1 VWYNTFTRND
11 FEEENM
17 SYLRLVAIG
26 AASLLTITACSKTED
41 AVETEVAAEIA
52 VEQTTN
58 NLFDYV
64 PFNTPYI
71 AGNLEPLPDEVIDVF
86 LQRFQPVL
94 DSMQY
99 ELAKARQAM
108 EETESQQ
115 HDDEVARLI
124 HAIFQEL
131 DGKLSRQGME
141 SLGFDLQSHK
151 VMYGMGAFPV
161 VRIGLSNADDLRAT
175 IQRILANSGIDA
187 PELEHKGVS
196 YWRLGDDDSGD
207 GSVGLYITILE
218 DHLALSLLPQIA
230 EAELLPAFL
239 GLEMPGESNAAAR
252 LAQLNAEHD
261 YSPYA
266 SGILDLENL
275 VEEFINP
282 DSAFARVMAASGE
295 YDPAD
300 MTPECTSE
308 IRGLVSNMP
317 RMTVGTK
324 ELTPAA
330 IAIQYRVETK
340 PSLAQQLIGLVA
352 RIPMANPLSERILEF
367 SFGMRLGAARDF
379 LREKA
384 AAIMEDPYLCKHFQS
399 INESAAETFTQL
411 NQPMPPLVNNFRGL
425 RLSLSEIT
433 MSNSIPENGRGL
445 VAVHVEQPEMFV
457 GMAQMFLP
465 DLTELALAPNEPPVQ
480 LPASL
485 VPVPNVVAFA
495 AMTSE
500 AIGLSVGDGEEDKL
514 PEYLLE
520 KAGPDGMFMSIAYD
534 MVKYLEYTQGFENQF
549 DQAQGET
556 SDLDPEQEAALQ
568 SLEDI
573 ANSAREAY
581 KSFADRSYTTL
592 SLTPEGFVTDA
603 RMTFK

>member
-1 VWYNTFTRND
+1 
-11 FEEENM
+11 M
-17 SYLRLVAIG
+17 SYLCLVAIG

-41 AVETEVAAEIA
+41 AVEIKDAVEVA
-52 VEQTTN
+52 VEQTKNT
-58 NLFDYV
+58 LFDYV
-64 PFNTPYI
+64 PVDTPYL
-71 AGNLEPLPDEVIDVF
+71 AGNLEPIPDEVIEVF

-99 ELAKARQAM
+99 ELDKARLAL
-108 EETESQQ
+108 EERDTQ
-115 HDDEVARLI
+115 HPGEEGTRLI

-151 VMYGMGAFPV
+151 VIYGMGAFPV
-161 VRIGLSNADDLRAT
+161 VRIGLSDADDLRAT

-218 DHLALSLLPQIA
+218 DHLALSLLPQIP

-252 LAQLNAEHD
+252 LAELNAQHD

-266 SGILDLENL
+266 SGILELNSL
-275 VEEFINP
+275 VEEFIDP
-282 DSAFARVMAASGE
+282 DSALARVMTASGE

-330 IAIQYRVETK
+330 IAMQYRVETK
-340 PSLAQQLIGLVA
+340 PTLAQQLTGLVA
-352 RIPMANPLSERILEF
+352 KIPMANPLSERILEF
-367 SFGMRLGAARDF
+367 SFGMRFGAARDF

-384 AAIMEDPYLCKHFQS
+384 AAIMKDPYLCKHLQS
-399 INESAAETFTQL
+399 INESAAETFSQL

-433 MSNSIPENGRGL
+433 MSHSMPENGRGL

-465 DLTELALAPNEPPVQ
+465 DLTELALAPGEPPVQ

-495 AMTSE
+495 ALTSE

-514 PEYLLE
+514 PKYLAE
-520 KAGPDGMFMSIAYD
+520 KAGPEGMFMSIAYD
-534 MVKYLEYTQGFENQF
+534 MVKYLEYTQDFENQF
-549 DQAQGET
+549 NLAQGES
-556 SDLDPEQEAALQ
+556 SDLDSEQ
-568 SLEDI
+568 
-573 ANSAREAY
+573 
-581 KSFADRSYTTL
+581 
-592 SLTPEGFVTDA
+592 
-603 RMTFK
+603 

>member
-1 VWYNTFTRND
+1 MR
-11 FEEENM
+11 
-17 SYLRLVAIG
+17 YLRLVAIG
-26 AASLLTITACSKTED
+26 AASLLTVTACSKTED
-41 AVETEVAAEIA
+41 AVEIEDAVEVA
-52 VEQTTN
+52 VEQTKNT
-58 NLFDYV
+58 LFDYV
-64 PFNTPYI
+64 PIDTSYL
-71 AGNLEPLPDEVIDVF
+71 AGNLEPIPDEVIEVF

-99 ELAKARQAM
+99 ELDKARLAL
-108 EETESQQ
+108 EERDTQ
-115 HDDEVARLI
+115 HPGEEGTRLI

-151 VMYGMGAFPV
+151 VIYGMGAFPV
-161 VRIGLSNADDLRAT
+161 VRIGLSDADDLRAT

-196 YWRLGDDDSGD
+196 YWRLGDDDSAD

-239 GLEMPGESNAAAR
+239 GLEMPGKSNAAAR
-252 LAQLNAEHD
+252 LAELNAEHD

-266 SGILDLENL
+266 SGILDLDTL
-275 VEEFINP
+275 VEELINP
-282 DSAFARVMAASGE
+282 DSAFARVLAASGE
-295 YDPAD
+295 FDPAD

-308 IRGLVSNMP
+308 IRDLVSNMP

-330 IAIQYRVETK
+330 IAMQYRVETK
-340 PSLAQQLIGLVA
+340 PSLAQQLTGLVA
-352 RIPMANPLSERILEF
+352 RIPVANPLSKRILEF
-367 SFGMRLGAARDF
+367 SFGIRFGAARDF

-384 AAIMEDPYLCKHFQS
+384 ADIMKNPYLCSHFES
-399 INESAAETFTQL
+399 INKSAAEAFTQL

-433 MSNSIPENGRGL
+433 MNQSTPENGRGL

-465 DLTELALAPNEPPVQ
+465 DLTELALAPGEPPVQ

-495 AMTSE
+495 ALTSE
-500 AIGLSVGDGEEDKL
+500 AIGLSVGEGEEDSL
-514 PEYLLE
+514 PGYLAE
-520 KAGPDGMFMSIAYD
+520 KAGPESMFMSIAYD
-534 MVKYLEYTQGFENQF
+534 MVKYLEYTQGFDKQFNQV
-549 DQAQGET
+549 QGET

-568 SLEDI
+568 SLQDI
-573 ANSAREAY
+573 ASSAQEAY
-581 KSFADRSYTTL
+581 KSFADRSYTTF
-592 SLTPEGFVTDA
+592 SLTPEGVVTDT

>member
-1 VWYNTFTRND
+1 
-11 FEEENM
+11 M

-26 AASLLTITACSKTED
+26 ATSLLTITACSKTED
-41 AVETEVAAEIA
+41 AVQTEDAVELA

-58 NLFDYV
+58 SLFDYV

-71 AGNLEPLPDEVIDVF
+71 AGNLEPIPDEVINVF

-94 DSMQY
+94 DSMQN
-99 ELAKARQAM
+99 ELGKASQAM
-108 EETESQQ
+108 EARDAQQ
-115 HDDEVARLI
+115 HGDDGARLI

-141 SLGFDLQSHK
+141 SLGFDLPSHK

-161 VRIGLSNADDLRAT
+161 VRIGLSDADDLRAT
-175 IQRILANSGIDA
+175 IQRILANSGINT
-187 PELEHKGVS
+187 PELDHKGVS
-196 YWRLGDDDSGD
+196 YWRLGDDGAGD
-207 GSVGLYITILE
+207 GSVALYITILE
-218 DHLALSLLPQIA
+218 DHLALSILPQIA
-230 EAELLPAFL
+230 ETDLLPAFL

-252 LAQLNAEHD
+252 LAELNAEHD

-266 SGILDLENL
+266 SGILDLQSL
-275 VEEFINP
+275 AEEFINP

-308 IRGLVSNMP
+308 IRGLISNMP

-330 IAIQYRVETK
+330 IAMQYRVETE
-340 PSLAQQLIGLVA
+340 PSLAQQLTGLVA
-352 RIPMANPLSERILEF
+352 RIPIANPLSQRILEF
-367 SFGMRLGAARDF
+367 SFGMRFGAARDF

-384 AAIMEDPYLCKHFQS
+384 ADIMENPYLCSHFQS
-399 INESAAETFTQL
+399 INESAAETFAQL

-445 VAVHVEQPEMFV
+445 IAVHVEQPEMFV

-465 DLTELALAPNEPPVQ
+465 DLTELALAPDEPPVQ

-485 VPVPNVVAFA
+485 IPVPNVVAYA
-495 AMTSE
+495 ALTSE
-500 AIGLSVGDGEEDKL
+500 AIGLSVGDGEEDNL
-514 PEYLLE
+514 PEYLAE
-520 KAGPDGMFMSIAYD
+520 KAGPEGVFMSIAYD
-534 MVKYLEYTQGFENQF
+534 MVKYLEYTPGFDKQF
-549 DQAQGET
+549 NQAQGET
-556 SDLDPEQEAALQ
+556 SDLDPEQEAALS
-568 SLEDI
+568 SLKDI
-573 ANSAREAY
+573 ANSAQEAY

-592 SLTPEGFVTDA
+592 SLTPEGFVADT